1 MPTTVQ
7 FRRGTTAQNDS
18 FTGAAGELSIDTD
31 KNAIRVHDNSTAG
44 GVEIVNVS
52 ATQTLTNKTLT
63 SPTINSPTL
72 DMGSS
77 AITNVADPSSA
88 QDAATK
94 AYVDSGLSSL
104 SSTTLTE
111 GNTNVVVAD
120 SGTGTVTVTVDGST
134 HSTFAA
140 AGITLA
146 QGAFVGDVTGN
157 ADTATALA
165 TARTI
170 AGNSFDGT
178 ANITIAS
185 TDLSD
190 TADLARLASPAL
202 TGTPTA
208 PTAAA
213 NTNSTQIAT
222 TAYVQTEITDLI
234 GGAPGALDTLNE
246 LAAAINDDSS
256 FASTVT
262 TSLGGKVGTTSAQAL
277 STAANAMTVSNATIT
292 LARADST
299 TDVVTVNNVANANA
313 CSGNAATATALQTA
327 RTIGG
332 VSFDGTASINLPGVN
347 TTGNQN
353 TSGSSAS
360 CTGNAATATTLQTA
374 RTINGVSFNG
384 SANITVEPYISD
396 DDTGDTNCP
405 VLFTAT
411 STAGYKRIYEDS
423 AFYFNNTANTLVCT
437 NITGTSSAAKYADLA
452 ERYTSDSNYEAGTV
466 LIFGGEEE
474 VTESTQRLDKRIA
487 GIVSTD
493 PAYLMNSALENS
505 VAVGLQGRV
514 PCKVV
519 GEIRKGDL
527 MVSSATP
534 GHAEAWRDESNPPA
548 GSVIGKALENKTGAG
563 ADVIEVVVGRI

>member
-7 FRRGTTAQNDS
+7 FRRGTTSQNNS
-18 FTGAAGELSIDTD
+18 FTGAAGELSVDSD
-31 KNAIRVHDNSTAG
+31 LNVLRVHDNATAG
-44 GVEIVNVS
+44 GEALVGET

-63 SPTINSPTL
+63 SPTINSPAL

-111 GNTNVVVAD
+111 GNTNVIVAD
-120 SGTGTVTVTVDGST
+120 SGTGTITATVDGTT
-134 HSTFAA
+134 HSVLAA
-140 AGITLA
+140 AGITLS
-146 QGAFVGDVTGN
+146 QGAFVGNLTGNVTG
-157 ADTATALA
+157 DITGSAT
-165 TARTI
+165 
-170 AGNSFDGT
+170 
-178 ANITIAS
+178 
-185 TDLSD
+185 LS
-190 TADLARLASPAL
+190 
-202 TGTPTA
+202 GVPTA

-313 CSGNAATATALQTA
+313 CSGNAATATILQTT

-332 VSFDGTASINLPGVN
+332 VSFNGSANINLPGVN

-353 TSGSSAS
+353 TSG
-360 CTGNAATATTLQTA
+360 NATTATTATNA
-374 RTINGVSFNG
+374 TNVYINN
-384 SANITVEPYISD
+384 

-405 VLFTAT
+405 ILFSAN
-411 STAGYKRIYEDS
+411 SSAGYKPIYEDS
-423 AFYFNNTANTLVCT
+423 AFYFNNTANTLVVT
-437 NITGTSSAAKYADLA
+437 NVTGTSSAAKYADLA

-548 GSVIGKALENKTGAG
+548 GSVIGKALENKTGAST
-563 ADVIEVVVGRI
+563 DVIEVVVGRI

>member
-7 FRRGTTAQNDS
+7 FRRGTTAQNDA
-18 FTGAAGELSIDTD
+18 FTGADGELSIDTD
-31 KNAIRVHDNSTAG
+31 KKAIRIHDNSTAG
-44 GVEIVNVS
+44 GEEVVSVS
-52 ATQTLTNKTLT
+52 ATQTLTNKT
-63 SPTINSPTL
+63 I
-72 DMGSS
+72 
-77 AITNVADPSSA
+77 
-88 QDAATK
+88 
-94 AYVDSGLSSL
+94 
-104 SSTTLTE
+104 
-111 GNTNVVVAD
+111 
-120 SGTGTVTVTVDGST
+120 TGTFTGNITGDVT
-134 HSTFAA
+134 
-140 AGITLA
+140 
-146 QGAFVGDVTGN
+146 GDVTGN

-262 TSLGGKVGTTSAQAL
+262 TSLAGKVGTTSAQAL
-277 STAANAMTVSNATIT
+277 STDANAMTVSNATIT

-313 CSGNAATATALQTA
+313 CS
-327 RTIGG
+327 
-332 VSFDGTASINLPGVN
+332 
-347 TTGNQN
+347 
-353 TSGSSAS
+353 
-360 CTGNAATATTLQTA
+360 GNAATATTLQTA

-405 VLFTAT
+405 VLFSAT

-423 AFYFNNTANTLVCT
+423 AFYFNNTANTLVAT
-437 NITGTSSAAKYADLA
+437 NFSGTATAAKYADLA